1 MSDIIASDVQGHYID
16 SALISLF
23 EIEVQGTYV
32 FFHSGLDET
41 LEEVQFVSRDTTR
54 RNFRRGTVR
63 IARYDHY

>member
-41 LEEVQFVSRDTTR
+41 LKEVRFVSRDTTMM
-54 RNFRRGTVR
+54 NT
-63 IARYDHY
+63 